1 MADENFSKL
10 ASDISAKLNVLI
22 SLSLRRTLGD
32 NDFSAQSKGKRGVGD
47 VVRYLGDMGI
57 DPKDI
62 AQITGS
68 PLTSVRTLLT
78 PTRRR

>member
-1 MADENFSKL
+1 MTDEISSKL

-22 SLSLRRTLGD
+22 SLSLRRVLGD
-32 NDFSAQSKGKRGVGD
+32 NDFSTHSKAKRGVGD
-47 VVRYLGDMGI
+47 VVRYLANMGI
-57 DPKDI
+57 DPRDI